1 MVVTE
6 EEAKTM
12 WCPFVRAPLSRVGDT
27 MAGVNTNYDGVRLGL
42 RTWCITT
49 QCMAWRRGDAIK
61 RDDEWHEGGY
71 CGLAGKP

>member
-12 WCPFVRAPLSRVGDT
+12 WCPFVRAPLSSGDT
-27 MAGVNTNYDGVRLGL
+27 MAGVNADYTGARLGS
-42 RTWCITT
+42 RTGCIAA
-49 QCMAWRRGDAIK
+49 QCMAWRRHDSIK
-61 RDDEWHEGGY
+61 RDDGWHEGGY